1 VAKFSLRKFGVAP
14 AIRVSIGLV
23 SLLVGIMLAL
33 DLIFSVFPNQSALLR
48 AERER
53 VSENLAVQ
61 IAVLAQADNIKPLM
75 KKLHSA
81 VTGDAGITSIA
92 VRMVGGEILAQ
103 TGNHPQDWVITEDQ
117 RSTLE
122 NVRVPLL
129 TDGGKWGD
137 VEISFEPSKSVSL
150 IEWFRQPK
158 VLVILLLAISGFVM
172 FSLYLRRV
180 LEHLDPSSVVPDRVR
195 QAFDSF
201 AQGVMIVDPERRILL
216 ANETFRS
223 WAQFGDA
230 SLLGRRAEELLIFK
244 DVLPSAIN
252 QHPWVI
258 AMAQRQQE
266 SGEQLELVGDGGTMI
281 KTVPSCAPILDGR
294 GGVRGCIVSFNDLTE
309 LDRKNKELTA
319 AMRELQESRVQ
330 IETQNEELRK
340 LATRDPLTGCLNRR
354 AFHELAEKLFAQS
367 RKSGQPLWCI
377 MTDVDH
383 FKSFNDRFGHA
394 IGDAVLQAVSRCLF
408 SGLRDN
414 DLLCRY
420 GGEEFCIVLQDVT
433 LEGARRIAERLRI
446 GVETKTAKGLRGVD
460 TGKVTCSFGLA
471 ALTPDVKNPS
481 ELMDRADKALYVAKE
496 SGRNCL
502 KLWEPEG
509 QPVTA

>member
-1 VAKFSLRKFGVAP
+1 MARFSLRKIGVAP
-14 AIRVSIGLV
+14 AVRVSIGLV

-33 DLIFSVFPNQSALLR
+33 DLIFAIFPNQTDLLR
-48 AERER
+48 EQRER
-53 VSENLAVQ
+53 TSENLAVQ
-61 IAVLAQADNIKPLM
+61 IAVLARADNLRPLM

-81 VTGDAGITSIA
+81 VVTDAGILSIA
-92 VRMVGGEILAQ
+92 VRLASGEVLAVA
-103 TGNHPQDWVITEDQ
+103 GNHPENWVISEDE
-117 RSTLE
+117 RSSLE

-137 VEISFEPSKSVSL
+137 VEISFERVGSTSL
-150 IEWFRQPK
+150 IEWLRQPK
-158 VLVILLLAISGFVM
+158 VLVILLLAIIGLVL

-230 SLLGRRAEELLIFK
+230 NLVGRRAEDLLIFK
-244 DVLPSAIN
+244 EVLPPETEE
-252 QHPWVI
+252 HPWVV

-266 SGEQLELVGDGGTMI
+266 NGEQLELIGEGGTMI
-281 KTVPSCAPILDGR
+281 KTVPSCAPIQDG
-294 GGVRGCIVSFNDLTE
+294 GGGIRGCIVSFNDLTE
-309 LDRKNKELTA
+309 LDKKNKELTA
-319 AMRELQESRVQ
+319 AMNELQESRVQ

-354 AFHELAEKLFAQS
+354 AFYELAENLFAES
-367 RKSGQPLWCI
+367 RESEKPLWCI

-394 IGDAVLQAVSRCLF
+394 IGDAVLQSVSRCLF

-420 GGEEFCIVLQDVT
+420 GGEEFCIVLENVT
-433 LEGARRIAERLRI
+433 MEGASQIADRLRT
-446 GVETKTAKGLRGVD
+446 GVESKTAKGLRGVD

-471 ALTPDVKNPS
+471 ELTPDVKSPS

-496 SGRNCL
+496 SGRNCV
-502 KLWEPEG
+502 KVWQPETLSE
-509 QPVTA
+509 TA

>member
-1 VAKFSLRKFGVAP
+1 
-14 AIRVSIGLV
+14 
-23 SLLVGIMLAL
+23 MLAL
-33 DLIFSVFPNQSALLR
+33 DLIFAVFPDKNAQLR
-48 AERER
+48 EQRER
-53 VSENLAVQ
+53 TSENLAVQ
-61 IAVLAQADNIKPLM
+61 IAVLARSDNLRPLM
-75 KKLHSA
+75 KKLHST
-81 VTGDAGITSIA
+81 VVGDAGISSIA
-92 VRMVGGEILAQ
+92 VRLATGEIIAEA
-103 TGNHPQDWVITEDQ
+103 GNHPGNWVISEGQ
-117 RSTLE
+117 RSSLE

-137 VEISFEPSKSVSL
+137 VEISFEQAGSFSL
-150 IEWFRQPK
+150 IEWMRQPK
-158 VLVILLLAISGFVM
+158 VLVIILLAISGFVL

-201 AQGVMIVDPERRILL
+201 AQGVMIVDPDNRILL
-216 ANETFRS
+216 ANETFRK

-230 SLLGRRAEELLIFK
+230 NLIGRRAEELLIFK
-244 DVLPSAIN
+244 DVLPSN
-252 QHPWVI
+252 TQQHPWVV
-258 AMAQRQQE
+258 AMTQRQQE
-266 SGEQLELVGDGGTMI
+266 NGEQLELVGEGGVAI

-309 LDRKNKELTA
+309 LDKKNTELTA
-319 AMRELQESRVQ
+319 AMHELQESRIQ
-330 IETQNEELRK
+330 IENQNEELRK

-354 AFHELAEKLFAQS
+354 AFHEMADELFVQLRENGES
-367 RKSGQPLWCI
+367 LWCI
-377 MTDVDH
+377 MTDIDY
-383 FKSFNDRFGHA
+383 FKTFNDRFGHA

-420 GGEEFCIVLQDVT
+420 GGEEFCIVLRNVT
-433 LEGARRIAERLRI
+433 REEALQIAERLRT

-471 ALTPDVKNPS
+471 EYTPDVKTPS

-502 KLWEPEG
+502 KLWQPERR
-509 QPVTA
+509 PVPA

>member
-1 VAKFSLRKFGVAP
+1 VPKFSLRSIGIAP

-33 DLIFSVFPNQSALLR
+33 DLIFAIFPDHTALLR
-48 AERER
+48 EQRER
-53 VSENLAVQ
+53 TSENLAVQ
-61 IAVLAQADNIKPLM
+61 IAVLARADNVKPLL
-75 KKLHSA
+75 KKLHAA
-81 VTGDAGITSIA
+81 VTGDADISSIA
-92 VRMVGGEILAQ
+92 VRLVTGEILAEA
-103 TGNHPQDWVITEDQ
+103 GNHAQNWVIAESQ
-117 RSTLE
+117 RSSLE

-129 TDGGKWGD
+129 TDSGKWGD
-137 VEISFEPSKSVSL
+137 VEISFRPAESFSL
-150 IEWFRQPK
+150 IDWLRQPK
-158 VLVILLLAISGFVM
+158 VLVILLLASSGFVL

-201 AQGVMIVDPERRILL
+201 AQGVMIVDPQSRILL
-216 ANETFRS
+216 ANETFRR
-223 WAQFGDA
+223 WAEFGDGN
-230 SLLGRRAEELLIFK
+230 LLGRRAEDLRIFK
-244 DVLPSAIN
+244 DVLPKDTKE
-252 QHPWVI
+252 HPWMV
-258 AMAQRQQE
+258 AMAEGQQE
-266 SGEQLELVGDGGTMI
+266 NGEQLELIGQGGAMI

-309 LDRKNKELTA
+309 LDKKNKELTA
-319 AMRELQESRVQ
+319 AMRELQDSRVQ

-354 AFHELAEKLFAQS
+354 AFHELADKLFEESNA
-367 RKSGQPLWCI
+367 SGKPLWCI

-433 LEGARRIAERLRI
+433 REGAQQIADRLRT
-446 GVETKTAKGLRGVD
+446 GVEAKTAKGLRGVD

-471 ALTPDVKNPS
+471 ELTSDIKNPS
-481 ELMDRADKALYVAKE
+481 EIMDRADQALYVAKE
-496 SGRNCL
+496 SGRNCV
-502 KLWEPEG
+502 KIW
-509 QPVTA
+509 QPARKPVSA

>member
-1 VAKFSLRKFGVAP
+1 VPKFNLPSIGVAP

-33 DLIFSVFPNQSALLR
+33 DLIFAIFPDQTTLLR
-48 AERER
+48 EERER
-53 VSENLAVQ
+53 TSENLAVQ
-61 IAVLAQADNIKPLM
+61 IAVLARADNVRPLL
-75 KKLHSA
+75 KKLHAAMIGHDEMS
-81 VTGDAGITSIA
+81 SIA
-92 VRMVGGEILAQ
+92 VRLVTGEILAEA
-103 TGNHPQDWVITEDQ
+103 GNHAQNWVIAE
-117 RSTLE
+117 SESSSLE

-129 TDGGKWGD
+129 TDSGKWGD
-137 VEISFEPSKSVSL
+137 VEISFHPADSFSL
-150 IEWFRQPK
+150 IEWLRQPK
-158 VLVILLLAISGFVM
+158 VLVILLLAFSGFVL

-201 AQGVMIVDPERRILL
+201 AQGVMIVDPQSRILL
-216 ANETFRS
+216 ANETFRG
-223 WAQFGDA
+223 WAEFGDGN
-230 SLLGRRAEELLIFK
+230 LIGRRAEDLRIFK
-244 DVLPSAIN
+244 DVLPSETKE
-252 QHPWVI
+252 HPWMV
-258 AMAQRQQE
+258 AMAQREQE
-266 SGEQLELVGDGGTMI
+266 NGEQLELMGQGGALI

-309 LDRKNKELTA
+309 LDKKNKELTA
-319 AMRELQESRVQ
+319 AMRELQDSRVQ

-354 AFHELAEKLFAQS
+354 AFHELADKLFEESNA
-367 RKSGQPLWCI
+367 SGKPLWCI

-408 SGLRDN
+408 SGLRDK

-433 LEGARRIAERLRI
+433 LEGAQQIAERLRT
-446 GVETKTAKGLRGVD
+446 GVATKTAKGLRGVD

-471 ALTPDVKNPS
+471 ELTPDVKNPA
-481 ELMDRADKALYVAKE
+481 EIMDRADKALYVAKE
-496 SGRNCL
+496 SGRDCV
-502 KLWEPEG
+502 KVWQPDR
-509 QPVTA
+509 QPVSA